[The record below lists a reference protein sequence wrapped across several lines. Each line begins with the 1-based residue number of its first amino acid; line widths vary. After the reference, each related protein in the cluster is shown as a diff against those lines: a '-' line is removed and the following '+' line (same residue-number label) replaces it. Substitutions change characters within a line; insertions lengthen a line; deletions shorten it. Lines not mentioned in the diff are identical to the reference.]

1 MTTMG
6 PVQLLVVGFDDPR
19 FTGEIRAELER
30 LRQQDTIRLI
40 DLALVRKDEHGVV
53 EKLQQSDLSA
63 EEAEQLGAVIGAL
76 IGFGVA
82 DQEGAEAG
90 ALAGAQAGAD
100 GHILPDDIWYVQD
113 TLPPNTAAAIALIEH
128 RWALP
133 LRDAIQRAGGFH
145 LADAWVHP
153 LDLVAIG
160 LAEAEEIAGT

>member
-82 DQEGAEAG
+82 DQEGAEASG
-90 ALAGAQAGAD
+90 RRRK
-100 GHILPDDIWYVQD
+100 
-113 TLPPNTAAAIALIEH
+113 AA
-128 RWALP
+128 RN
-133 LRDAIQRAGGFH
+133 
-145 LADAWVHP
+145 
-153 LDLVAIG
+153 
-160 LAEAEEIAGT
+160 